1 MNTILRLSALVIII
15 LFLTSF
21 KTAKAQSVDY
31 DPEYY
36 AANYF
41 DMSNLEIAFSEIY
54 PGGDLRMG
62 IDVVDEAT
70 FVSAADAYQF
80 MQADDRLVVASYNG
94 VTKAYPI
101 RLLSHHEVINDDFAG
116 EKVAVTY
123 NALTNSANVFKSKKL
138 GMSAMVFSNNP
149 MVYDVET
156 RSLYTQL
163 DGKAIAGDKSG
174 QRLEMIPSQIVAWA
188 DWQENAGDIAVFSTA
203 NSDDIDYTT
212 PAYDTYASTDE
223 LPFPVSY
230 SKKTLADKAMVVGI
244 EVDGKTKA
252 YPFSIMH
259 YDNGLTEDYFNGM
272 QLQIHYNEATGAVK
286 VTDEEGTMIN
296 STTCYWYAWYSFHTN
311 TSIYGFLP
319 MKLQMASLNDDEE

>member
-15 LFLTSF
+15 LFLASF
-21 KTAKAQSVDY
+21 KTAKGQSVDY

-54 PGGDLRMG
+54 PGGDIRMG
-62 IDVVDEAT
+62 IEVVDEAL
-70 FVSAADAYQF
+70 FASIDEAHSF
-80 MQADDRLVVASYNG
+80 MQPDDRLVVATYNG
-94 VTKAYPI
+94 VSKAYPI
-101 RLLSHHEVINDDFAG
+101 RLLSHHEVINDDFGG

-123 NALTNSANVFKSKKL
+123 NALTNSANVFKSEKL

-149 MVYDVET
+149 MVYDAET

-163 DGKAIAGDKSG
+163 DGKSIAGEKSG
-174 QRLEMIPSQIVAWA
+174 QRLEMIPSEIVAWQ
-188 DWQENAGDIAVFSTA
+188 DWSQTATDVAVFSTD
-203 NSDDIDYTT
+203 NSKEIDYTT
-212 PAYDTYASTDE
+212 PAFDTYASTDE

-230 SKKTLADKAMVVGI
+230 SRKTLAEKEMVVGI

-259 YDNGLTEDYFNGM
+259 YDNGMTEDYFNGM
-272 QLQIHYNEATGAVK
+272 QLKIHYNEATGAVK

-296 STTCYWYAWYSFHTN
+296 STTCYWYAWYSFNTS

-319 MKLQMASLNDDEE
+319 MKLQMASLNDEE